1 MHVHNLTFVTNI
13 YKKKNT
19 NVAKILLYKFSAQ
32 NVLITYSW
40 IKNPRDQGIFLPK
53 FVQYKFFAAF
63 MLIFFL
69 YLFIENAAWGASF
82 HLFFRHGVDASLCS
96 ILFH

>member
-13 YKKKNT
+13 YKKQNT
-19 NVAKILLYKFSAQ
+19 NAAKILLYKFFSAF
-32 NVLITYSW
+32 VL
-40 IKNPRDQGIFLPK
+40 F
-53 FVQYKFFAAF
+53 
-63 MLIFFL
+63 FFL

-82 HLFFRHGVDASLCS
+82 PLFFRHGVNASLRS